1 MNIIYM
7 GTPEF
12 AVPSLK
18 ILIDCGHNITSV
30 FCQPDKPKG
39 RGHKMLFP
47 PVKELAVEHNIP
59 VFQPTTLKNEDI
71 QNEIKSQNPDLIVV
85 VAYGKILPKAVLE
98 APKFGCV
105 NVHGSLLPKYRGA
118 GPIQWSVLNGDKET
132 GVTTMF
138 MADGIDTGD
147 MLLKAKTEIGENE
160 TADELYERLSF
171 IGADLLKETVE
182 KLSENA
188 LEPVK
193 QNDAEATH
201 APMLSKEMCNLDFSQ
216 NAQLVHNRIRGLSS
230 WPCAQTTLLGK
241 RLKIYKS
248 EIVNINEKGEAG
260 EILSSKEFLVACG
273 DNTAIKL
280 TEVQFEGAKRMNGG
294 DFLRGRRI
302 EKGTKLEF

>member
-18 ILIDCGHNITSV
+18 MLIEKGYNVTSV

-47 PVKELAVEHNIP
+47 PVKEVAVENNIP
-59 VFQPTTLKNEDI
+59 VFQPATLKSEEI
-71 QNEIKSQNPDLIVV
+71 QEEIRKQSPDVIVV

-98 APKFGCV
+98 APKHGCI

-118 GPIQWSVLNGDKET
+118 GPIQWSVLNGDKKT

-147 MLLKAKTEIGENE
+147 MLLKSETEIGENE
-160 TADELYERLSF
+160 TADELYDRLSF
-171 IGADLLKETVE
+171 VGADLLFDTLK
-182 KLSENA
+182 A
-188 LEPVK
+188 LEAGELSPIP
-193 QNDAEATH
+193 QNEAEATH
-201 APMLSKEMCNLDFSQ
+201 APMLSKDMTAVDFSES
-216 NAQLVHNRIRGLSS
+216 AALVHNKIRGLSS
-230 WPCAQTTLLGK
+230 WPCAQTILMDK

-248 EIVNINEKGEAG
+248 EIVNIEEKGAPG
-260 EILSSKEFLVACG
+260 EILSSKEFIVACG
-273 DNTAIKL
+273 EGTAVKL

-302 EKGTKLEF
+302 EKGEKLTF

>member
-18 ILIDCGHNITSV
+18 MLIDCGHNITSV

-105 NVHGSLLPKYRGA
+105 NIHGSLLPKYRGA

-188 LEPVK
+188 LEPVR

-216 NAQLVHNRIRGLSS
+216 SAQLVHNKIRGLSS
-230 WPCAQTTLLGK
+230 WPCAQTTLMGK